1 MKLPDFRQKSE
12 RNHSSWTR
20 CVTVFHY
27 RESSKKLD
35 LPFSGKHEDIKQEV
49 KVIKERSFSS
59 AGWDGGNYLPPYLIH
74 QSASGLKN
82 EGKTICSAPGFYL
95 NSNLGP
101 LSEALLQVN
110 KKGKMIQVSMV
121 YCGDIFQDKV

>member
-1 MKLPDFRQKSE
+1 MLGICELEFHVFCFFNHIGKSMKLPDFRQKSE

-74 QSASGLKN
+74 
-82 EGKTICSAPGFYL
+82 
-95 NSNLGP
+95 
-101 LSEALLQVN
+101 
-110 KKGKMIQVSMV
+110 
-121 YCGDIFQDKV
+121 